1 MVCVLI
7 ASSFIEIFFF
17 CDHDIITFLP
27 YTIYMYNRG
36 LLFVAIFPWILETE
50 IKHIYYL
57 FIFFFLQ
64 IFLIRKTMIKGI
76 LKN

>member
-27 YTIYMYNRG
+27 YTIYMYNTG

-57 FIFFFLQ
+57 FIFFFLTD
-64 IFLIRKTMIKGI
+64 FSDP
-76 LKN
+76 KNHDQGHF